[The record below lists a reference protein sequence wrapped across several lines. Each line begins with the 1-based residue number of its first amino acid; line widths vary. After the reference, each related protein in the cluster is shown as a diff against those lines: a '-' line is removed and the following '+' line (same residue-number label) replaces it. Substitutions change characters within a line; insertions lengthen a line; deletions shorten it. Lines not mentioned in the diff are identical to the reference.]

1 MIGPRVVGAVGVVDV
16 VVGPA
21 GEVAGVAPGLRSS
34 ACLNWSREVV
44 LGPGLVDPGAPE
56 LVGDEQEQQ
65 EPDRDQHTAHGPE
78 HPAHGRRG

>member
-1 MIGPRVVGAVGVVDV
+1 MGFADVVG
-16 VVGPA
+16 GPA
-21 GEVAGVAPGLRSS
+21 GEVVVVAPGLRSS
-34 ACLNWSREVV
+34 DRLNCCCEVV

-65 EPDRDQHTAHGPE
+65 EPDRDQHTAHCPE